1 MASVR
6 KAGFE
11 LLAIAPLIKQL
22 SEDAS
27 LSAEHRD
34 GLQRLQQQ
42 VSGTA
47 VCMLSYFPQGSA
59 LKHYR
64 EGEDGVFYEVSDEE
78 MPVLGEDEEEVE
90 HDTINHD
97 SAGSCVIF

>member
-47 VCMLSYFPQGSA
+47 VCMLSYFPQGAA
-59 LKHYR
+59 LKNYR
-64 EGEDGVFYEVSDEE
+64 EGEDGVFYEVSDDEE
-78 MPVLGEDEEEVE
+78 LPVLEENGEEEHE
-90 HDTINHD
+90 TINHD

>member
-22 SEDAS
+22 SEDAA

-47 VCMLSYFPQGSA
+47 VCMLSYFPQGAA
-59 LKHYR
+59 LKNYR

-78 MPVLGEDEEEVE
+78 NDDEEEVE
-90 HDTINHD
+90 HETINHD